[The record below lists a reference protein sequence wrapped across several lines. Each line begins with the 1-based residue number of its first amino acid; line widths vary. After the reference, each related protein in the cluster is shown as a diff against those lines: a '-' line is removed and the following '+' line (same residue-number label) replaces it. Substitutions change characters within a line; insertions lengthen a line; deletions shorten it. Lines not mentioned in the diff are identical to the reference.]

1 MYAGSSGLM
10 SVSTAC
16 CLPFCESI
24 QSSVGEVTGQHK
36 AKKQC
41 EPGED
46 ASCISLH
53 LLNGL
58 HGLHSLHSLH
68 ARLHST
74 PHDQTSAWCGRWA
87 AEASQEAAC
96 LLTIVGAAV
105 EQANPGKRDYRAGSE
120 RPRNRKMKRPIVP
133 RQAGRQQRNHQPS
146 PAPLAAPCTP

>member
-1 MYAGSSGLM
+1 MLFAFLREHPIQRRRGHRSAQGKKAMRAGGG
-10 SVSTAC
+10 C
-16 CLPFCESI
+16 I
-24 QSSVGEVTGQHK
+24 
-36 AKKQC
+36 
-41 EPGED
+41 
-46 ASCISLH
+46 SCISSHLLH
-53 LLNGL
+53 LFTSLN
-58 HGLHSLHSLH
+58 GLHSLHSLH

>member
-1 MYAGSSGLM
+1 MLFAFLREHPIQRRRGHRSARRKKAMRAGGG
-10 SVSTAC
+10 C
-16 CLPFCESI
+16 I
-24 QSSVGEVTGQHK
+24 
-36 AKKQC
+36 
-41 EPGED
+41 
-46 ASCISLH
+46 SCISLH

-74 PHDQTSAWCGRWA
+74 PHDQTSARCGRWA

-120 RPRNRKMKRPIVP
+120 RPSNRKMKRPIVP
-133 RQAGRQQRNHQPS
+133 RQRGRQQRNHQPS
-146 PAPLAAPCTP
+146 PVPLAASCTP